1 MAQNNYKDKITMKF
15 NISQLDRIIVALIN
29 NRI

>member
-1 MAQNNYKDKITMKF
+1 MATNYREKITMKF
-15 NISQLDRIIVALIN
+15 NVSQLDRIIVALIN

>member
-1 MAQNNYKDKITMKF
+1 MANNYRDKITMKF
-15 NISQLDRIIVALIN
+15 NISQLERIIVALIN

>member
-1 MAQNNYKDKITMKF
+1 MAVNYKDKITMKF
-15 NISQLDRIIVALIN
+15 NVSQLERIIVALIN